1 MWVGVEGRFCC
12 SGASLWATIPTV
24 RRGCAE
30 GRSDLGLWHFFS
42 TMNGDP
48 LAVQG
53 LRLGASDA
61 GAQAQSPVREL
72 DLTRHSHVPQRRPCI
87 AKSISVFQMNEL
99 TLTLPLQGGQL
110 TVFVTND
117 KNLDLNKN

>member
-1 MWVGVEGRFCC
+1 
-12 SGASLWATIPTV
+12 
-24 RRGCAE
+24 
-30 GRSDLGLWHFFS
+30 
-42 TMNGDP
+42 MNGDP